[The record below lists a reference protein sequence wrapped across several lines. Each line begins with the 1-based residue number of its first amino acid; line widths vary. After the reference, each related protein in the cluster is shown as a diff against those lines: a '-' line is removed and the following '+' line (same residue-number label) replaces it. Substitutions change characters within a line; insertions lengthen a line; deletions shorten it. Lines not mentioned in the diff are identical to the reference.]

1 MKKEIILNV
10 AFCFAISLVTAWG
23 QKSVPVNPLQ
33 SLPPNWSLQINQPI
47 SYLVT
52 TTHYD
57 YSMMGPFLNKTQI
70 TGRYTRTNAEGTVY
84 WNQVE
89 IAQAHD
95 LESRFKQGLAQPV
108 MEGFSYVPSEKMME
122 AANYSDFPQ
131 DATAHLLKNLVWDMM
146 GFEFFAWA
154 HTDSLQLNQ
163 EYRPVEANSQ
173 IDLASEGT
181 FENKDI
187 RLTWLGTTQK
197 NKQACAI
204 IKFSVMNNPL
214 TMNSEHLKLKGRSHY
229 WGNVY
234 VALDSKQIEYAELY
248 EDVIM
253 NLTLPGQDQPQ
264 RLNTVRTIF
273 VEKIT
278 K

>member
-1 MKKEIILNV
+1 MKKEIIINLT
-10 AFCFAISLVTAWG
+10 FCFALSLVTAWG
-23 QKSVPVNPLQ
+23 QKSVPENHLQ
-33 SLPPNWSLQINQPI
+33 NLPNNWSLQINHPI

-70 TGRYTRTNAEGTVY
+70 TGQYTRTSEDGTVR

-95 LESRFKQGLAQPV
+95 LEASFDTGLPQPV

-131 DATAHLLKNLVWDMM
+131 DATGHLFRNLVWDMM

-154 HTDSLQLNQ
+154 LPDSYPLNL
-163 EYRPVEANSQ
+163 EYRPVEANYK
-173 IDLASEGT
+173 IELAGEGT

-187 RLTWLGTTQK
+187 RLTWIGTTQK
-197 NKQACAI
+197 NNQPCVI

-214 TMNSEHLKLKGRSHY
+214 SMHSEHMKLKGRSHY
-229 WGNVY
+229 WGNIY
-234 VALDSKQIEYAELY
+234 VALNSKQIEYAELY

-253 NLTLPGQDQPQ
+253 NLKMTGQDESQ

-273 VEKIT
+273 AEKIT

>member
-1 MKKEIILNV
+1 MKKEIIITLT
-10 AFCFAISLVTAWG
+10 FCFALSLVTAWG
-23 QKSVPVNPLQ
+23 QKSVPENHLQ
-33 SLPPNWSLQINQPI
+33 NLPNNWSLQINHPI

-70 TGRYTRTNAEGTVY
+70 TGQYTRTSTEGTVH

-89 IAQAHD
+89 IAHTTNPKSPF
-95 LESRFKQGLAQPV
+95 EQGLAQPV
-108 MEGFSYVPSEKMME
+108 MEGFSYIPSEKMME

-131 DATAHLLKNLVWDMM
+131 DATGHLFRNLVWDMM

-154 HTDSLQLNQ
+154 LPDSYPLNL
-163 EYRPVEANSQ
+163 EYRPVEANYQ
-173 IDLASEGT
+173 IELAGEGT

-187 RLTWLGTTQK
+187 RLTWIGTTQK

-229 WGNVY
+229 WGNIY

-253 NLTLPGQDQPQ
+253 NLKMTGQDESQH
-264 RLNTVRTIF
+264 LNTIRTIF